1 MLKYTAKS
9 PLLEMEPGKALWHL
23 AWPVLTLGLLRS
35 VMFLAD
41 SAWVGTLGADALSGQ
56 AGASFAAWIMHGWG
70 DFAAVG
76 LLALVARAVGAGS
89 PDRVRSLYTQGL
101 WLGAVLGAVLVASS
115 TAIPP
120 LYFEFL
126 GFVGSDFGPSLTAGT
141 EYLEMLMIGGP
152 TLTLFLII
160 HATYRALG
168 DTKTPLA
175 ISAVALVANIALD
188 PVFMFG
194 IGPFPEMGV
203 SGAALATVVSDGLGT
218 VIGFIVLFKRGL
230 RPRLAR
236 PSLRLSLSIARISAP
251 MAIASIGFCLVYVF
265 LGPIMTDFG
274 PQPMAAL
281 GVGHRI
287 ESVAF
292 FLCVGVGTATATLV
306 GQNLGASR
314 ADAAEVVVGLA
325 ERVLVKGLLPLTA
338 LFLVTAPTIFSWFTE
353 DPYFVSAGSSYLRAA
368 SLVFVFMGWE
378 FLYEHAYTGAG
389 LTLPPTLVSLPL
401 TAARIPLAWA
411 FVEWTTLGLDGVW
424 VAIAVTTLAKGVCLR
439 TMFRRGTWK
448 KKTGLEV

>member
-1 MLKYTAKS
+1 MA
-9 PLLEMEPGKALWHL
+9 PGKALWRL

-41 SAWVGTLGADALSGQ
+41 SAWVGTLGSDALSGQ
-56 AGASFAAWIMHGWG
+56 AGASFASWIMHAWG

-76 LLALVARAVGAGS
+76 VMALVARAVGAGS
-89 PDRVRSLYTQGL
+89 SERVRALYTQGL
-101 WLGAVLGAVLVASS
+101 WLAAALGVVLVVFSASVP
-115 TAIPP
+115 A

-126 GFVGSDFGPSLTAGT
+126 GFVGSDFGPSLTAGK
-141 EYLEMLMIGGP
+141 EYLAMLMVGGP
-152 TLTLFLII
+152 TLTLFLVI
-160 HATYRALG
+160 HAMYRALG

-175 ISAVALVANIALD
+175 ISAVAVVANIALD

-194 IGPFPEMGV
+194 LGPVPELGV
-203 SGAALATVVSDGLGT
+203 SGAALATVVSDGLAA
-218 VIGFIVLFKRGL
+218 VIGFIVLYKRGL
-230 RPRLAR
+230 RPRFAL
-236 PSLRLSLSIARISAP
+236 PSLRLSGNIVRISVP
-251 MAIASIGFCLVYVF
+251 MAIAGIGFCLVYVF
-265 LGPIMTDFG
+265 LGPILTDFG

-292 FLCVGVGTATATLV
+292 FLCVGIGTATSTLV

-314 ADAAEVVVGLA
+314 PDAAEVVVGLA
-325 ERVLVKGLLPLTA
+325 EKVLLKGLLPLTV
-338 LFLVTAPTIFSWFTE
+338 LFLITAPTIFSWFTD

-368 SLVFVFMGWE
+368 ALVFVFMGWE
-378 FLYEHAYTGAG
+378 FLYEHSYSGAG

-439 TMFRRGTWK
+439 AMFRRGTWK